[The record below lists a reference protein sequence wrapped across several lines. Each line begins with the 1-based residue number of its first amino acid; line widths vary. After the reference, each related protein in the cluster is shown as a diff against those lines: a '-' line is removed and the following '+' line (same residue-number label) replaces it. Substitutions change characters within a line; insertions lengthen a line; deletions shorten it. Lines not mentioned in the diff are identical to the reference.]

1 MTKGLRVFRGALGSE
16 CSVWRPANYILPGLG
31 QEALMFAVVIA
42 AAPLGSFPCLTY
54 MGIPHKQAA
63 KKTKENLIRKRFII
77 IIPF

>member
-1 MTKGLRVFRGALGSE
+1 MNAVSGDQLTTLLAV
-16 CSVWRPANYILPGLG
+16 VILPGLG

-42 AAPLGSFPCLTY
+42 AAPSGSFPCLTY
-54 MGIPHKQAA
+54 MGIPCKQAA